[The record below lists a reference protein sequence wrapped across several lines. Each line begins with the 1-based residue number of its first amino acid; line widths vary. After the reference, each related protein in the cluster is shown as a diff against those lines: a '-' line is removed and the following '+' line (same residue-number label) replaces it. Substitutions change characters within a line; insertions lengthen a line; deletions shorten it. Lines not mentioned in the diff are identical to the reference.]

1 MKPRAKAKTAGLAM
15 PIIAAAFCGVAHAQS
30 NVTIY
35 GNIDIGIRKETGT
48 GATLGRGY
56 NNWLGIKGAE
66 DLGGGLAATFHLQTR
81 FIPETGAQERPSTF
95 WQGESTVGLAS
106 ARVGSVRLG
115 RALTPL
121 WDSIW
126 AFEPWSNSGFNASL
140 AAYQTGSYSSDG
152 VNDVALGF
160 ANLSRIANGVFYD
173 SPDFAGFQLS
183 IAGQVA
189 KDAAARTRNIGT
201 ALNFDKGAIKAMLS
215 YERNQ
220 NSEHI
225 YFVGASYAV
234 GSLTLMGSYART
246 NLTTVSE
253 RLAVIA
259 ATYALGADTVRVG
272 YGRHSENGN
281 QKLGLGYVH
290 PLSKR
295 TNLYAD
301 VYHERST
308 RTVTGFA
315 LGASHTF

>member
-1 MKPRAKAKTAGLAM
+1 M
-15 PIIAAAFCGVAHAQS
+15 PLIAAAFCGLAHAQS

-35 GNIDIGIRKETGT
+35 GNIDIGIRRESGT

-81 FIPETGAQERPSTF
+81 FIPETGAQERASTF
-95 WQGESTVGLAS
+95 WQGESTVGLTSAS
-106 ARVGSVRLG
+106 VGSVRLG

-126 AFEPWSNSGFNASL
+126 AFEPWSNSGFNGSL

-152 VNDVALGF
+152 VSDVALGF
-160 ANLSRIANGVFYD
+160 ANLSRIANGIFYD
-173 SPDFAGFQLS
+173 SPDIAGTRLS
-183 IAGQVA
+183 IAGQVG
-189 KDAAARTRNIGT
+189 KDAAARTRNLGA
-201 ALNFDKGAIKAMLS
+201 ALNFDRGPMKALLS

-220 NSEHI
+220 NGEHI
-225 YFVGASYAV
+225 YFLGASYAW
-234 GSLTLMGSYART
+234 GGLTLMGSYART
-246 NLTTVSE
+246 DLTTMTE

-259 ATYALGADTVRVG
+259 ATYALGADTVRAG
-272 YGRHSENGN
+272 YGRHGENGN
-281 QKLGLGYVH
+281 HKLSLGYVH

-301 VYHERST
+301 LYHERAT
-308 RTVTGFA
+308 RTMTGFA
-315 LGASHTF
+315 AGVNHSF